1 MTTHHA
7 ISEPGQGRSWS
18 WFLLALFALHAFL
31 LPSVRAEPVQYC
43 RFGDP
48 ARPNAAAD
56 FCLGLATSRNTSTG
70 AHDVYL
76 TLTHTRPRRSA
87 VGWTAV
93 GTGDSM
99 TGSLMFIIYG
109 DPASGERP
117 IVSIRAG
124 TGHHQPQLLTRAQMS
139 GGDLRVLR
147 SDWVPATARQS
158 VTASI
163 SLVCYSCTL
172 WAGDGAGSG
181 TLSATATAQ
190 PWIWA
195 WNKAQAFDVY
205 SYDAHLR
212 MHAHHAGNGG
222 WGRFYVDMARADQS
236 AGAHLPSLPV
246 IRPGVAALGA
256 SELPSGLGLAGWMPG
271 SPMLR
276 LHGILMALAFLV
288 AFPAG
293 VVAMR
298 SGSRRAFTYHW
309 MLQALASTAVA
320 GGVAAGLALQ
330 REINTVHQFLGLALA
345 GAVGLQAFLGWKH
358 HVDFVRIRR
367 RTYISYAHIWIGRLV
382 MLGGQANLLLGLL
395 LGGVVGLLV
404 GLVAAF
410 IALQSSL
417 LAIWVRRRT
426 KAAEAEARVAKY
438 DVLEAHDDEEE
449 ESPFAIASPEEM
461 DIGEEGTNPG
471 EEKR

>member
-1 MTTHHA
+1 MAIRRA

-18 WFLLALFALHAFL
+18 WSWSRSRFLLALYALHAL
-31 LPSVRAEPVQYC
+31 LLASVRAEPVQYC

-56 FCLGLATSRNTSTG
+56 FCLGLATLRNASTG
-70 AHDVYL
+70 AHDVYM

-87 VGWTAV
+87 AGWTAV

-109 DPASGERP
+109 DPASGEKP
-117 IVSIRAG
+117 IVSVRAA
-124 TGHHQPQLLTRAQMS
+124 TGHHQPRLLTRAQMS

-147 SDWVPATARQS
+147 SDWVPATASQS

-172 WAGDGAGSG
+172 WPGDGAGSG
-181 TLSATATAQ
+181 TLSAAATAQ

-195 WNKAQAFDVY
+195 WNQAQAFDVY

-236 AGAHLPSLPV
+236 AGAHLPSVPV

-256 SELPSGLGLAGWMPG
+256 SELPPGLGLGLAGWMAG
-271 SPMLR
+271 SPVLR
-276 LHGILMALAFLV
+276 LHGGLMALAFLA
-288 AFPAG
+288 AFPPASWPC
-293 VVAMR
+293 AP
-298 SGSRRAFTYHW
+298 
-309 MLQALASTAVA
+309 ALASAAVA

-330 REINTVHQFLGLALA
+330 REINTAHQVLGLALA
-345 GAVGLQAFLGWKH
+345 GALGLQACLGWKH
-358 HVDFVRIRR
+358 HVDFVRVRR
-367 RTYISYAHIWIGRLV
+367 RTYISYAHIWTGRAV

-395 LGGVVGLLV
+395 LHGAARLHV

-410 IALQSSL
+410 IVLQSSL
-417 LAIWVRRRT
+417 LAVWLRRRA
-426 KAAEAEARVAKY
+426 KAAEARARVARY
-438 DVLEAHDDEEE
+438 DALEANDDEDEEE
-449 ESPFAIASPEEM
+449 ESAFAIASPEEM
-461 DIGEEGTNPG
+461 DIGEEGMDLSKET
-471 EEKR
+471 K